1 MHETIVKN
9 LKRVSALVD
18 DNPQLHEQ
26 GYPLFNWLELS
37 PIDSCNRS
45 CLFCPKANDSIAPNQ
60 SHVMPPIL
68 YQRLAKELQDI
79 DYQGTV
85 MLAGY
90 GEPLLS
96 RHIVDM
102 VNTFSKVCNT
112 EITTNGDP
120 LNKRKIIQLLNAGVS
135 KIIVS
140 LYDGPEQIAYFNNL
154 FMEAGATSEHYI
166 LRDRWYS
173 EYDNYGLKLTNRAGV
188 LNLGDEVESLQKH
201 ACYYPDYMMMVD
213 WNGDVMLCTQD
224 WNRRI
229 KSGNLNFSS
238 LVNVWNS
245 KLLKHY
251 RKRLHAGKRDLSPCN
266 QCNATG
272 TLHGSK
278 QAKIWDNFYDEERI
292 AVINL
297 EGKP

>member
-1 MHETIVKN
+1 MHKTIEKN
-9 LKRVSALVD
+9 LKRVSLLVD
-18 DNPQLHEQ
+18 DEVQISEQ

-37 PIDSCNRS
+37 PIDTCNRS
-45 CLFCPKANDSIAPNQ
+45 CVFCPKVDDSKAPNQ
-60 SHVMPPIL
+60 PHVMPPIL
-68 YQRLAKELQDI
+68 YQRLADELQQLN
-79 DYQGTV
+79 YQGTV

-96 RHIVDM
+96 KHIVDM
-102 VNTFSKVCNT
+102 VSVFSKICNT

-120 LNKRKIIQLLNAGVS
+120 LNKRRIKQLLDAGVG

-140 LYDGPEQIAYFNNL
+140 LYDGPEQIKDFEEL
-154 FMEAGATSEHYI
+154 FSSAGAGSERYI
-166 LRDRWYS
+166 LRDRWYDES
-173 EYDNYGLKLTNRAGV
+173 EGYGLKLTNRAGV
-188 LNLGDEVESLQKH
+188 LEFGDDAKQLQHH

-229 KSGNLNFSS
+229 KTGNLNFDS
-238 LVNVWNS
+238 LVEVWDS
-245 KLLKHY
+245 KVQKHY
-251 RKRLHAGKRDLSPCN
+251 RKHLHAGKRDLPPCN

-278 QAKIWDNFYDEERI
+278 QAKMWDDYYGEKI
-292 AVINL
+292 IPITNL
-297 EGKP
+297 EVE